1 MKNKLTIIAL
11 FAVCVLGACKKDGNG
26 ANGGGAPIT
35 DETGAKALFS
45 KMNGLWTNTLEP
57 VLSETNQTYTNKV
70 LNGTSGTAT
79 VNGSYSV
86 TRASSSSSS
95 LNTSTADV
103 IITFKDY
110 ESGGL
115 QINGTIRFFDYSN
128 VRSACSSSGC
138 ATSSHSSLSYR
149 SHDGSN
155 NSFGQANVRF
165 EYNGKSYQDA
175 VLMNI
180 GKSDNFHWSIEVTN
194 SNNQTIST
202 SY

>member
-11 FAVCVLGACKKDGNG
+11 IAICVLGACKKDGTG
-26 ANGGGAPIT
+26 TNGGGAPIT

-45 KMNGLWTNTLEP
+45 KMNSLWTNTLGP

-95 LNTSTADV
+95 LNASTADV

-110 ESGGL
+110 ESDGL
-115 QINGTIRFFDYSN
+115 HINGTVRFFDYSN
-128 VRSACSSSGC
+128 VRTACSSSGC
-138 ATSSHSSLSYR
+138 ATSSHSRLAYS

-165 EYNGKSYQDA
+165 EDNGKSYQDA
-175 VLMNI
+175 ILMDI
-180 GKSDNFHWSIEVTN
+180 GKTDNFRWSIEVTN